1 LLLANK
7 RGAASRNTEKLAL
20 FAKFVQTMAS
30 PRRSL
35 FKFLCQDS
43 VLELFERILVRA
55 YYKEDVATRMLTIHA
70 ANFHTLRHLRMLKYF
85 PISGRIW
92 IPLLDAADE
101 EFSYLVSKLPEN
113 SKEYMAPLSN
123 LFTLCVVQFHKI
135 NAGDY
140 SRDWLSFLLEKE
152 AAAIIH
158 DIDMKLLL
166 SLESFSRDVREMM
179 EVLPYYSR

>member
-1 LLLANK
+1 
-7 RGAASRNTEKLAL
+7 
-20 FAKFVQTMAS
+20 
-30 PRRSL
+30 
-35 FKFLCQDS
+35 
-43 VLELFERILVRA
+43 
-55 YYKEDVATRMLTIHA
+55 MLSIHA

-101 EFSYLVSKLPEN
+101 EFSYLISQLPEN
-113 SKEYMAPLSN
+113 SKEFLCPFSH

-135 NAGDY
+135 NAGDS
-140 SRDWLSFLLEKE
+140 SRDWLAFLMEEE
-152 AAAIIH
+152 AASIIH

-166 SLESFSRDVREMM
+166 ALESFSNDVKEMM